1 MVKLYPEKRGGTMK
15 LNLSERVL
23 QKEKEMRT
31 ISVEAIMQKDKPE
44 VAQELGKYFL
54 ELVEH
59 YQDNKGLTWEIRDK
73 INRNKIIGKISTND
87 LKEEVA
93 NREKEFLAENG
104 RRYNNEERADNTD
117 DILLN
122 KVSEI
127 ICGIRL
133 MGENNY
139 KYEVNDS
146 ICYIDYNE
154 HDVKKGTV
162 VDRWFDRTSAGVYY
176 YVVKNEKN
184 ETSKSSEY
192 GITQNANKFTYNR
205 IIKRNE
211 WKLCQNELAI
221 YDKGVPSYYIRI
233 PKEEVDYKEVFY
245 ISPELYNMQKESLVF
260 DTDVD
265 SCGNYVIKVIT
276 TDGLPPEEDI
286 ELQFTFWKKF

>member
-1 MVKLYPEKRGGTMK
+1 MK

-31 ISVEAIMQKDKPE
+31 ISAEAIMQKDKVE
-44 VAQELGKYFL
+44 IVQELSKYYL
-54 ELVEH
+54 ELDER

-73 INRNKIIGKISTND
+73 TNRNKIIGKISTND

-93 NREKEFLAENG
+93 NREKDFIAVNG
-104 RRYNNEERADNTD
+104 RRYNNEERADNIE

-127 ICGIRL
+127 ICGIRI
-133 MGENNY
+133 MGESNY
-139 KYEVNDS
+139 KYELGES

-154 HDVKKGTV
+154 HDVKRGAV
-162 VDRWFDRTSAGVYY
+162 VDRWFDRTSSGVYY

-184 ETSKSSEY
+184 EESKSSEH
-192 GITQNANKFTYNR
+192 GITHSAIKFTYNR

-276 TDGLPPEEDI
+276 TDGLPPEEGT